1 MRGQLRMAIWVSKI
15 MKKKKFNKKS
25 VERLRR
31 KLRDNNPSPPM
42 NRAKREMSNLER
54 MVADMLDDLKIE
66 YEREKPLKYLKG
78 YRYYDFNLIDYNIL
92 IEVDGAYWHDSQ
104 GKASY
109 AILMAKKNDV
119 TKNWLAKKEGFT
131 MLRIKEKEL
140 TEEYN
145 QVKENISSLIK
156 ENRK

>member
-1 MRGQLRMAIWVSKI
+1 MP
-15 MKKKKFNKKS
+15 KKKPKYNKNK
-25 VERLRR
+25 VKRLRQ
-31 KLRDNNPSPPM
+31 KLSDSQKYPPM

-66 YEREKPLKYLKG
+66 YEREKPLKYMQG
-78 YRYYDFNLIDYNIL
+78 WRYYDFNLIDYNIL
-92 IEVDGAYWHDSQ
+92 IEVDGAYWHGDVGS
-104 GKASY
+104 KASY
-109 AILMAKKNDV
+109 ANMMAKKNDL

-140 TEEYN
+140 IEEYN